1 MDMLEIMRK
10 RHSVRSF
17 RTLGLSRTASD
28 MLREYIDGLNE
39 KYGVSLALVTEEPKA
54 FGGLISKMGSF
65 KNVRSY
71 FTVCAPADKEFEAGY
86 CGELAVLRAAELGI
100 NSCWVSMTYNKGL
113 VSVPDGT
120 KLFAVIALGYGDN
133 NGVPHKSKPREK
145 LCSCRGESP
154 EWFDR
159 GMEGAMLAPTA
170 MNRQKFFF
178 SNDGGSITAKA
189 AAGINTVLD
198 LGIAVCHFELAS
210 GKKVRVL

>member
-1 MDMLEIMRK
+1 MDILEIMRK

-17 RTLGLSRTASD
+17 RMLGLSHTASD
-28 MLREYIDGLNE
+28 MLREYISGLNE
-39 KYGVSLALVTEEPKA
+39 KYGVYAELVTEEPKA
-54 FGGLISKMGSF
+54 FGGLISGIGLF
-65 KNVRSY
+65 KNVKNY

-86 CGELAVLRAAELGI
+86 SGELAVLKAAELGI
-100 NSCWVSMTYNKGL
+100 NSCWVGMTFNRGIIRI
-113 VSVPDGT
+113 PENQ

-133 NGVPHKSKPREK
+133 NGIPHKSKPREK
-145 LCSCRGESP
+145 LCLCRGKAP

-178 SNDGGSITAKA
+178 SYNGENVNAKA

-210 GKKVRVL
+210 GHKVNIL